1 MHVVVPM
8 RHWCSEQRI
17 CPSSSNFFL
26 LFCLFLASLEAEAA
40 TCLRSGILKFR
51 LKCEGVNGIVT
62 VMVTAVL
69 PQHVNISD
77 WIHAWLM
84 LQQITSER
92 SARSHQ
98 CDGRFSHCLIYRVG
112 TLCIY
117 VKVPAWQIALC
128 TWPHVPCCDLRT
140 WEQVLHLQ
148 PWQQI
153 DAVSLLSLCQQEG
166 VL

>member
-1 MHVVVPM
+1 MGCFHCAKDVAALIHEPNEEKRTISVSPCTAGWPWSFKLSGSSILVTETQMEGRKGRWVFSKLLFSHVEIISGNIKKKLLLTRNKITPILHVVVPR

-51 LKCEGVNGIVT
+51 LKCEGINGIVT

-77 WIHAWLM
+77 
-84 LQQITSER
+84 
-92 SARSHQ
+92 
-98 CDGRFSHCLIYRVG
+98 
-112 TLCIY
+112 
-117 VKVPAWQIALC
+117 
-128 TWPHVPCCDLRT
+128 
-140 WEQVLHLQ
+140 
-148 PWQQI
+148 
-153 DAVSLLSLCQQEG
+153 
-166 VL
+166 